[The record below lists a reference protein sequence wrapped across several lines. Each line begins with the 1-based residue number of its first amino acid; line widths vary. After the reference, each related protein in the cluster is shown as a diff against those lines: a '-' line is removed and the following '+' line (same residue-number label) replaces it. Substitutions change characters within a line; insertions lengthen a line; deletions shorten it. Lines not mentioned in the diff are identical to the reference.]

1 METASRGPQT
11 QAVRFRSALGSRA
24 WLYITGP
31 ALAGISGGLIW
42 VNNALIASVGG
53 TAGGVHHV
61 AMASLG
67 ALLFCFAFAVV
78 VWTLVGVWYAVVD
91 GDLVL
96 KRLWRRRVIPL
107 TDILEVKRVGYRG
120 TWKDPMP
127 DDFALGTSVL
137 WIEIEG
143 ADRPLIVSP
152 RDEDEFVAAIGR

>member
-1 METASRGPQT
+1 METASTERHN

-42 VNNALIASVGG
+42 LSNGPIDSIGG
-53 TAGGVHHV
+53 TTDSVHV
-61 AMASLG
+61 TLASLG
-67 ALLFCFAFAVV
+67 ALLFCCAFAVV
-78 VWTLVGVWYAVVD
+78 AWTLVGVWYAVVD

-107 TDILEVKRVGYRG
+107 ADILEVKRVGYRG

-127 DDFALGTSVL
+127 DDFALGTSVF
-137 WIEIEG
+137 WIEVEG

-152 RDEDEFVAAIGR
+152 RDEDEFIAAIGR